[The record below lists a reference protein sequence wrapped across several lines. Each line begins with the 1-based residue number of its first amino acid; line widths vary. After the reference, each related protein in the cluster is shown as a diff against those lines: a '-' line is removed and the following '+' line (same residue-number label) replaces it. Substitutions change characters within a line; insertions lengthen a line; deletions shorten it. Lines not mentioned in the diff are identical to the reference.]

1 MHGCARYDAS
11 VPVLAGEAMR
21 AREGLEE
28 AAELLKALAS
38 VHRLAMLVELQAGP
52 RCVHEL
58 VEALGISQPLASQ
71 HLRVLRALHLVRA
84 QRRGRETVYSLGD
97 EHIAHIVNDALV
109 HARERRTA

>member
-1 MHGCARYDAS
+1 MQKCACYDKS
-11 VPVLAGEAMR
+11 MPLVTGRPTIPRDGV
-21 AREGLEE
+21 EE

-38 VHRLAMLVELQAGP
+38 VHRLAMLVELQDGP

-84 QRRGRETVYSLGD
+84 ERRGRETVYSLGD

-109 HARERRTA
+109 HARERRSA

>member
-1 MHGCARYDAS
+1 MRLMPLVVGQSMLSRDG
-11 VPVLAGEAMR
+11 LA
-21 AREGLEE
+21 E

-38 VHRLAMLVELQAGP
+38 VHRLAILVELGEGP

-58 VEALGISQPLASQ
+58 VDALGISQPLASQ

-84 QRRGRETVYSLGD
+84 ERRGRETVYSLGD

>member
-1 MHGCARYDAS
+1 MQKCACYDES
-11 VPVLAGEAMR
+11 MPLVLGQPTLP
-21 AREGLEE
+21 REGLEE
-28 AAELLKALAS
+28 AAELLKALGS
-38 VHRLAMLVELQAGP
+38 VHRLAILVELQGGP

-58 VEALGISQPLASQ
+58 VETLAISQPLVSQ

-109 HARERRTA
+109 HARERRFT

>member
-1 MHGCARYDAS
+1 MGPVPLVGGQTALARD
-11 VPVLAGEAMR
+11 
-21 AREGLEE
+21 GLQE

-38 VHRLAMLVELQAGP
+38 VHRLAMLVELEEGP

-84 QRRGRETVYSLGD
+84 ERRGRETVYSLGD
-97 EHIAHIVNDALV
+97 EHIAHIVSDALV
-109 HARERRTA
+109 HARERRAV

>member
-1 MHGCARYDAS
+1 MR
-11 VPVLAGEAMR
+11 VLVDEPTR
-21 AREGLEE
+21 HRESLQD

-38 VHRLAMLVELQAGP
+38 VHRLAILVELQDRP
-52 RCVHEL
+52 RRVREL
-58 VEALGISQPLASQ
+58 VQALGISQPLASQ

-109 HARERRTA
+109 HVRERR